1 MRKRWAVCA
10 ALAAMVLACNVRAQE
25 VSGTLKKI
33 RDSGAIML
41 GLQTESVPFAYKGPD
56 GKIIGY
62 SVELCQRIAE
72 GLKAQLSLA
81 ALEVKSRPLVSAAR
95 VPLLTGNAV
104 DLVCGSMSH
113 TVERE
118 AQVSFTYSHFFSR
131 VRTVVRKDSAA
142 RTLKELAGER
152 VVLATG
158 TTAVRLIHIYER
170 SNEVKFDKQYAG
182 NFSQAF
188 SALQEGKAAAFVM
201 DDILISGLIA
211 QNRAQNSYRILE
223 ESLHEEPY
231 AIAMRRDPAFK
242 QAVDGILAGL
252 MKNGDVE
259 KLYARWF
266 MSTIPPGLNLQVPAS
281 AALLAA
287 FANPTDKGVKEP

>member
-10 ALAAMVLACNVRAQE
+10 ALAAMALACNVQAQE

-41 GLQTESVPFAYKGPD
+41 GLQTESVPFAYRDPD

-62 SVELCQRIAE
+62 SVELCQRIAD
-72 GLKAQLSLA
+72 GLKTQLGLA

-113 TVERE
+113 TLERE

-142 RTLKELAGER
+142 RTLKELTGER

-158 TTAVRLIHIYER
+158 TTAVRLIHIYEKN
-170 SNEVKFDKQYAG
+170 NEVKFDKQYAG

-252 MKNGDVE
+252 MKNGEVE

-266 MSTIPPGLNLQVPAS
+266 TSTIPPGLNLQVPAS